1 MSEKP
6 ESDDFDEDDVE
17 DVSDGAER
25 VDVDRAIRDLDQ
37 ARRRGPKTGDPAWR
51 RLERV
56 MEEKR
61 TAELTS
67 DFENILRNAI
77 RYAPADSAVA
87 VDVARAGDEY
97 AVTIADRG
105 PGVPPEYLERIFEPY
120 VRVPDSTGGT
130 GLGLAIARRV
140 FEAHGGRV
148 TASLREGGGL
158 SVCVRLPAAQ
168 VS

>member
-17 DVSDGAER
+17 DVSDGTER

-67 DFENILRNAI
+67 DFEDYDIG
-77 RYAPADSAVA
+77 D
-87 VDVARAGDEY
+87 VDG
-97 AVTIADRG
+97 
-105 PGVPPEYLERIFEPY
+105 
-120 VRVPDSTGGT
+120 
-130 GLGLAIARRV
+130 
-140 FEAHGGRV
+140 
-148 TASLREGGGL
+148 
-158 SVCVRLPAAQ
+158 PAAA
-168 VS
+168 SSRRKKRR